1 MKIYRRETTVTYVI
15 SDIVEANS
23 YEEAESLPITQEV
36 PEGAIVEKP
45 IAITYEVLDG
55 GEA

>member
-1 MKIYRRETTVTYVI
+1 MNTYKRETTVTYVI